1 MSVHVWT
8 VNEPADV
15 ERLASLGVAGF
26 ITDDPE
32 SLLGLLGRSPS
43 PRDP

>member
-8 VNEPADV
+8 INEPADV
-15 ERLASLGVAGF
+15 ERLVAVGVAGF

-32 SLLGLLGRSPS
+32 RLLGLLGRPPP